1 MQETGQYG
9 YIPATFAALETMF
22 ARYGFEVFDY
32 SYLPETND
40 SQYAVSY
47 THLDVY
53 KRQGAFPRPFSI
65 GVEVYVP
72 NHRFPSYLRL

>member
-9 YIPATFAALETMF
+9 YIPATLASLETMF

-40 SQYAVSY
+40 SQYVDGFHGSDRVYAAPVSY

-53 KRQGAFPRPFSI
+53 KRQ
-65 GVEVYVP
+65 V
-72 NHRFPSYLRL
+72 